1 MEPFLD
7 STQIAGDGAE
17 LALRMRRDGYLFIRG
32 LLPRE
37 TLEHLRIVILG
48 ITQEEGWIKKDTP
61 LSEAIA
67 DLDSFSVEPEP
78 KYQEVYH
85 RIYGLQTL
93 HALQH
98 HRQLIQL
105 FERLLGEI
113 VLPHPRIIGRIIFP
127 QRKAYTTPAHQDFI
141 PIQGTSD
148 TYTAWIPLSTL
159 PPEMGGLQIASG
171 SHRHGIY
178 KFRPSL
184 GAGGM
189 EITEP
194 LCGWVSNPFEQG
206 DVLVFHSMTVHKG
219 IPCTGQRLRLSI
231 DARYQKLSDP
241 IAPDSLEPHGK
252 LISWEKVYTDW
263 PPSDLRYYW
272 RKWDLRM
279 KEYDSRYYDKRDR
292 LAFEMASQDD
302 RRAISALQRIV
313 MRDPDPG
320 KRRKAEQLLARLAQ

>member
-48 ITQEEGWIKKDTP
+48 ITQEEGWVKKDTP

-85 RIYGLQTL
+85 RMYGLQTL

-252 LISWEKVYTDW
+252 LISWEKVYKYW